1 MINLKKVKSLIE
13 EKIQDPL
20 ELEVKYEFVDEY
32 KFLQASASITF
43 KSFDDTVLFQI
54 LVWEN
59 GAASVQFIFDKLEEN
74 EETLKLV
81 NKANNSIRLFKSWIR
96 DDGYFIM
103 EHAILTNKN
112 ETEFLDNVNF
122 LIDTLLNEESVA
134 VLKPITE
141 LTT

>member
-20 ELEVKYEFVDEY
+20 DLEVKYEFNDEN
-32 KFLQASASITF
+32 KALKASTSITI
-43 KSFDDTVLFQI
+43 KSFDDSILFQI
-54 LVWEN
+54 LVLEN

-81 NKANNSIRLFKSWIR
+81 NNVNNSIDVFKSWIT
-96 DDGYFIM
+96 DDGYFMM
-103 EHAILTNKN
+103 EHAILTIKN
-112 ETEFLDNVNF
+112 ETEFLDTVNI
-122 LIDTLLNEESVA
+122 LINTLLNEESVA